1 MTRTRRSARKELR
14 ALVARAVEKEA
25 GLPEGAARRIAD
37 RILRQADRIAEIAPA
52 LGDGSGTAKP
62 APAVAGAGH
71 PSVEPAPEPAEAFD
85 PYAIG
90 AVVTLHR
97 HGAGVLMERLS
108 EITRV
113 EDLVRLAAA
122 QNLAVRP
129 GWVTA
134 EELRAAIVRS
144 AEQRLAERRAAAS

>member
-62 APAVAGAGH
+62 APAAAGAAH
-71 PSVEPAPEPAEAFD
+71 PSVEPVEPAEAFD